1 MNQRRRKNFN
11 PIDAPSLAR
20 WIVIVAFLAATG
32 LSYVYLTVQ
41 LHHQGLQRRA
51 LEQELIATRIQN
63 EDARV
68 QIAALTSRTALQRRL
83 KEGYLKM
90 IPITEQS
97 IVRLNAPLRAAGEDE
112 IQPVVNQRGGGQ

>member
-1 MNQRRRKNFN
+1 MNRRRRKNFN

-20 WIVIVAFLAATG
+20 WIVIAGFLAATG

-41 LHHQGLQRRA
+41 LHHQGVQRRA
-51 LEQELIATRIQN
+51 LEQELIATRTQN
-63 EDARV
+63 EDAKV

-97 IVRLNAPLRAAGEDE
+97 IVRLNAPLRSASEDE
-112 IQPVVNQRGGGQ
+112 LQPVVNQRGGQ

>member
-1 MNQRRRKNFN
+1 MNRRRRKNFN

-20 WIVIVAFLAATG
+20 WIVLAAFAAATG

-41 LHHQGLQRRA
+41 LHHQGVEKKL
-51 LEQELIATRIQN
+51 LEQELVVIRTQN
-63 EDARV
+63 QDAKV

-83 KEGYLKM
+83 QEGYLKM

-97 IVRLNAPLRAAGEDE
+97 IVRLNSPARPPGEDE
-112 IQPVVNQRGGGQ
+112 VQPVVNERGNP

>member
-1 MNQRRRKNFN
+1 MNRRRRKNFN
-11 PIDAPSLAR
+11 PIDAPSLVR

-41 LHHQGLQRRA
+41 LHHQGVQRR
-51 LEQELIATRIQN
+51 LIEQELIATRTQN

-97 IVRLNAPLRAAGEDE
+97 IVRLNSALRPAGEDDL
-112 IQPVVNQRGGGQ
+112 QPVVNQRGGQ

>member
-1 MNQRRRKNFN
+1 MNRRRRRNFN

-20 WIVIVAFLAATG
+20 WIVLAAFAAATG

-41 LHHQGLQRRA
+41 LHHQGVQKKL
-51 LEQELIATRIQN
+51 LEQELVALRTQN

-97 IVRLNAPLRAAGEDE
+97 ILRLNSSVRPSGEDE
-112 IQPVVNQRGGGQ
+112 VQPVVNQRGDQ

>member
-1 MNQRRRKNFN
+1 MNRRRRKNFN
-11 PIDAPSLAR
+11 PIDAPALAR
-20 WIVIVAFLAATG
+20 WIVISVFAAVTG

-41 LHHQGLQRRA
+41 LHHQGLQRHG
-51 LEQELIATRIQN
+51 LEQELAVTRTQN

-90 IPITEQS
+90 IPISEQS
-97 IVRLNAPLRAAGEDE
+97 IVRLNRPAQMRDDNQV
-112 IQPVVNQRGGGQ
+112 QPVANQGGAQ

>member
-1 MNQRRRKNFN
+1 MNRRRRRNFN

-20 WIVIVAFLAATG
+20 WIVLATFIAATG

-41 LHHQGLQRRA
+41 LHDQGVQRKE
-51 LEQELIATRIQN
+51 LEQKLSVIRTQN

-68 QIAALTSRTALQRRL
+68 QFAALTSRTALQRRL

-90 IPITEQS
+90 VPIGEEN
-97 IVRLNAPLRAAGEDE
+97 IVRLGFSLRPRGEDE
-112 IQPVVNQRGGGQ
+112 VQPVVYERGDR

>member
-1 MNQRRRKNFN
+1 MNRRRRKNFN

-20 WIVIVAFLAATG
+20 WLVIATFMAVTG
-32 LSYVYLTVQ
+32 LSYVYLSVQ
-41 LHHQGLQRRA
+41 LHHQGVQRRQ
-51 LEQELIATRIQN
+51 LEQDLAAVRMQN

-97 IVRLNAPLRAAGEDE
+97 IVRLASPTRLPGEDDV
-112 IQPVVNQRGGGQ
+112 QPVVNQRGGQ

>member
-20 WIVIVAFLAATG
+20 WIVIATFAAATG

-41 LHHQGLQRRA
+41 LHHQGVQKKL
-51 LEQELIATRIQN
+51 LEQELVAVRMQN
-63 EDARV
+63 EDAKV
-68 QIAALTSRTALQRRL
+68 QIAALTSRTALQQRL

-97 IVRLNAPLRAAGEDE
+97 IVRLNSPARVAGEDE
-112 IQPVVNQRGGGQ
+112 VQPVVNQRGNR

>member
-11 PIDAPSLAR
+11 PIDAPSLVR
-20 WIVIVAFLAATG
+20 WIVIAAFTAATG

-41 LHHQGLQRRA
+41 LHHQGILKKH
-51 LEQELIATRIQN
+51 LEQELAAVRMQN
-63 EDARV
+63 EDAKV

-83 KEGYLKM
+83 QEGQLKM

-97 IVRLNAPLRAAGEDE
+97 IVRLNFSGRPSTEDE
-112 IQPVVNQRGGGQ
+112 MQPVANQRGNQ

>member
-20 WIVIVAFLAATG
+20 WIVIATFAAATG

-41 LHHQGLQRRA
+41 LHHQGVQKKL
-51 LEQELIATRIQN
+51 LEQELVAVRMQN
-63 EDARV
+63 EDAKV
-68 QIAALTSRTALQRRL
+68 QVAALTSRTALQQRL

-97 IVRLNAPLRAAGEDE
+97 IVRLNSPARVAGEDE
-112 IQPVVNQRGGGQ
+112 VQPVVNQRGNR

>member
-1 MNQRRRKNFN
+1 MNRRCRRNFN

-20 WIVIVAFLAATG
+20 WIVIATFVAATG

-41 LHHQGLQRRA
+41 LHDQGMQRKE
-51 LEQELIATRIQN
+51 LEQKLLIARTQN

-68 QIAALTSRTALQRRL
+68 QIAALTSRTALQRRW

-90 IPITEQS
+90 VPIGEEN
-97 IVRLNAPLRAAGEDE
+97 IVRLNFPARPPGEDE
-112 IQPVVNQRGGGQ
+112 LQPVVNQRGGQ

>member
-1 MNQRRRKNFN
+1 MNRRRRKNFN

-20 WIVIVAFLAATG
+20 WLVIATFMAATG
-32 LSYVYLTVQ
+32 LSYVYLSVQ
-41 LHHQGLQRRA
+41 LHHQGVQRRQ
-51 LEQELIATRIQN
+51 LEQDLATVRMQN

-97 IVRLNAPLRAAGEDE
+97 IVRLASPVRLPGEDDV
-112 IQPVVNQRGGGQ
+112 QPVVNQRGGQ

>member
-1 MNQRRRKNFN
+1 MNRRRRKNFN

-41 LHHQGLQRRA
+41 LHHQGVQRRL
-51 LEQELIATRIQN
+51 LEQELIATRTQN

-90 IPITEQS
+90 IPITEQN
-97 IVRLNAPLRAAGEDE
+97 IVRLNAPIHPASEDDV
-112 IQPVVNQRGGGQ
+112 QAVVNQRGGQ

>member
-1 MNQRRRKNFN
+1 M
-11 PIDAPSLAR
+11 
-20 WIVIVAFLAATG
+20 
-32 LSYVYLTVQ
+32 
-41 LHHQGLQRRA
+41 
-51 LEQELIATRIQN
+51 QN

-97 IVRLNAPLRAAGEDE
+97 IVRLNYPARPSGENDV
-112 IQPVVNQRGGGQ
+112 QPVVNQRGSQ

>member
-1 MNQRRRKNFN
+1 MNRRRRKNLN

-51 LEQELIATRIQN
+51 LEQELIATRTQN

-90 IPITEQS
+90 IPITEQN
-97 IVRLNAPLRAAGEDE
+97 IVRLNAPLRAAGADE
-112 IQPVVNQRGGGQ
+112 LQPVVNQRGGGQ

>member
-1 MNQRRRKNFN
+1 MKRRRRKNFN
-11 PIDAPSLAR
+11 PIDAPSLVR
-20 WIVIVAFLAATG
+20 WIVIVAFLATTG

-41 LHHQGLQRRA
+41 LHHQGVERRL
-51 LEQELIATRIQN
+51 LEQQLIATRTQN
-63 EDARV
+63 EDAKV

-97 IVRLNAPLRAAGEDE
+97 IVRLNSSARRPGEDDL
-112 IQPVVNQRGGGQ
+112 QPVANQRGGQ

>member
-1 MNQRRRKNFN
+1 MKQRRRKNFN

-20 WIVIVAFLAATG
+20 WIVLAAFAAVTG

-41 LHHQGLQRRA
+41 LHHQGVQKKL
-51 LEQELIATRIQN
+51 LEQELVALRTQN

-83 KEGYLKM
+83 QEGYLKM

-97 IVRLNAPLRAAGEDE
+97 IVRLNFPARAPGEDE
-112 IQPVVNQRGGGQ
+112 VQPVVNQRGDP